1 MLQYCCWGP
10 AVLAFLLLDSLLGT
24 DFPTDSGGPAA
35 VDIHD
40 VPLVPTAAFIPDV
53 NGVPALVGRA
63 ACYCWLTTFIRT
75 FSCRPYCVG
84 SPVVAFIP
92 DVACNSA
99 VMAVMILLL
108 SFLLLLVAGIT
119 NVGSS
124 LLLLVCLLLLAFLQL
139 KASL

>member
-1 MLQYCCWGP
+1 VGP
-10 AVLAFLLLDSLLGT
+10 LLFWHSIDRFSTVT
-24 DFPTDSGGPAA
+24 DFPTDSSGPAV

-40 VPLVPTAAFIPDV
+40 VPLVPTAAVITDV
-53 NGVPALVGRA
+53 NGVPAVVGLS
-63 ACYCWLTTFIRT
+63 ACCCWLTTFVRI

-92 DVACNSA
+92 DVACGPA
-99 VMAVMILLL
+99 VVAVMILLL

-124 LLLLVCLLLLAFLQL
+124 LILLVCLLLLAFLHL